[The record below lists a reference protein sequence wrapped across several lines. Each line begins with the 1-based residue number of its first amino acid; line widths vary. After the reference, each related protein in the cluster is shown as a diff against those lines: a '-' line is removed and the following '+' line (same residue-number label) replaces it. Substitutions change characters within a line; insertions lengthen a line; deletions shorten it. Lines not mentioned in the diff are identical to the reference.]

1 MENLSSYI
9 LASLARSPDL
19 PALVGKSGS
28 KERTWTR
35 GRLLE
40 TVREFA
46 AGLAAAGMDPGDHV
60 GIIADSGDHWLVA
73 DLGVLTAG
81 GVDVPRGAD
90 ASEEDVDFVLNHAN
104 CRWVVVENASLY
116 SRHRGALARAGV
128 EERTIVLEGEA
139 PDCTKTLGEI
149 LSLGRRTLDEDPE
162 LLERRSAGLS
172 DRSLATIVYT
182 SGTTGNPKGVML
194 THGNVLHNV
203 RILPK
208 LVTFSS
214 QDRYLSFLPTWHMFE
229 RTLEYCLLVGETVIH
244 FTDKR
249 SLRRDLV
256 RTRPTVMAGVPR
268 LWESFQSAVLAQ
280 VRKLPAG
287 KSHVVRALLALGTSH
302 DRADRLLTERS
313 LDDRG
318 AIRRV
323 RGARRWGTA
332 LWKTALTPFRKLAD
346 RWLFSAFRA
355 TLGDA
360 LRFVISGG
368 GALPIHVD
376 EFFDSAGV
384 LLLNGYGLTETAPV
398 LSLRDPRRNVLGTS
412 GQRLPDTEW
421 EVRDENGHG
430 PLPPGEK
437 GILWV
442 RGPQVMMGYFKNPEA
457 TRRVLVDGW
466 FNTGDLAR
474 LTDMDDVIIC
484 GRAKDTI
491 VLRGGE
497 NVEPEVIEA
506 RLLQSPF
513 ISDVV
518 IVGHTQKH
526 LGALVIPD
534 QEALAAKIPAVGG
547 RPGPALPDE
556 TIVNKIL
563 HEEVT
568 RLVSPESG
576 FRVFERVP
584 RITCLEQSFSVEDG
598 TLTPTLKKRRAVIE
612 ERYAAQIEAL
622 FEG

>member
-1 MENLSSYI
+1 MDNLSSYI
-9 LASLARSPDL
+9 LSSLERSPHL
-19 PALVGKSGS
+19 PALVGRSGS

-40 TVREFA
+40 GVRNFA
-46 AGLAAAGMDPGDHV
+46 AGLVVAGMDPGDHV
-60 GIIADSGDHWLVA
+60 GIIADSGDHWLIA
-73 DLGVLTAG
+73 DLGILTAG
-81 GVDVPRGAD
+81 GVDIPRGAD
-90 ASEEDVDFVLNHAN
+90 ASQEDVEFILGHAR
-104 CRWVVVENASLY
+104 CKWVIVANAQLFKK
-116 SRHRGALARAGV
+116 HRAALANRGV
-128 EERTIVLEGEA
+128 EERTVVLEGDAPAPSRTFEA
-139 PDCTKTLGEI
+139 I
-149 LSLGRRTLDEDPE
+149 LSLGRQALGDDPSLLQRRAAKMTPRT
-162 LLERRSAGLS
+162 
-172 DRSLATIVYT
+172 LATIVYT

-194 THGNVLHNV
+194 THGNILHNV

-214 QDRYLSFLPTWHMFE
+214 SDRYLSFLPTWHMFE

-244 FTDKR
+244 FSDKR
-249 SLRRDLV
+249 SLRRDLS

-268 LWESFQSAVLAQ
+268 LWESLQSGALAQ
-280 VRKLPAG
+280 IRKLPAG
-287 KSHVVRALLALGTSH
+287 KRHLMRSLLSLGASH
-302 DRADRLLTERS
+302 DRAARRLTGRS
-313 LDDRG
+313 LDDAGR
-318 AIRRV
+318 ILRV
-323 RGARRWGTA
+323 GGARRWCAA
-332 LWKTALTPFRKLAD
+332 LCKVALTPFRKLAD
-346 RWLFSAFRA
+346 RLLFAPFRD
-355 TLGDA
+355 TLGGSV
-360 LRFVISGG
+360 RFIISGG

-376 EFFDSAGV
+376 EFFDTAGV
-384 LLLNGYGLTETAPV
+384 LLLNGYGLTETSPV

-412 GQRLPDTEW
+412 GRRLPETEW
-421 EVRDENGHG
+421 EVRDENGDG

-442 RGPQVMMGYFKNPEA
+442 RGPQVMSGYFRNPEA
-457 TRRVLVDGW
+457 TQRVLVDGW

-474 LTDMDDVIIC
+474 LTEEDDVIIC

-534 QEALAAKIPAVGG
+534 REALAAVVPAGG
-547 RPGPALPDE
+547 ARQRPALPE
-556 TIVNKIL
+556 KTIVNKIL

-568 RLVSPESG
+568 RLVSPECG

-584 RITCLEQSFSVEDG
+584 KITCLEQSFSVEDG

-612 ERYAAQIEAL
+612 ARYASQIEAL
-622 FEG
+622 FES